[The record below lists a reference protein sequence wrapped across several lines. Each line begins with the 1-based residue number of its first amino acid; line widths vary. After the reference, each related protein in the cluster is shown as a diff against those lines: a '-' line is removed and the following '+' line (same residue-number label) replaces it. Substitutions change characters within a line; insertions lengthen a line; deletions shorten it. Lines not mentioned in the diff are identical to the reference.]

1 MKETFDDFS
10 SANFFSH
17 RFAYKHFTL
26 APTSE
31 VVINMGFK
39 PRILKKMEAIVT
51 GISSMNDKL
60 FVAQYPTEVVSLL
73 KQSFLLISLH
83 MTE

>member
-39 PRILKKMEAIVT
+39 PRILKKME
-51 GISSMNDKL
+51 SDCHRHKFNKCR
-60 FVAQYPTEVVSLL
+60 FVIQCPTELLVS
-73 KQSFLLISLH
+73 
-83 MTE
+83 

>member
-10 SANFFSH
+10 SANFFSY

-39 PRILKKMEAIVT
+39 PRNFMKMEA
-51 GISSMNDKL
+51 MKHRHKFNK
-60 FVAQYPTEVVSLL
+60 
-73 KQSFLLISLH
+73 
-83 MTE
+83 